1 MSSKVSAAAVVYLST
16 VAPPPPF
23 GRARTSLYTYT
34 VRLLNPLVKK
44 EKKNQKGI
52 DLPYRL
58 YYSPIVRRHCS
69 GSVYVSMALLVL
81 TFRIT

>member
-16 VAPPPPF
+16 VAPPPFWPRPHVSVYIHRQVIESF
-23 GRARTSLYTYT
+23 GQKR
-34 VRLLNPLVKK
+34 KK
-44 EKKNQKGI
+44 KQKGI